1 MSRMTG
7 EAHGKEKKK
16 TAVEISQAHA
26 KKLIVMFTIVAGML
40 IGLIGRL
47 MYIEYTSGE
56 KYEKIVLSQQE
67 YDSKVIP
74 YQRGDIVDAKGTVMA
89 TSIAVYNVILD
100 CSVLTSDEDYVAPTI
115 QALVQCFPDL
125 SSDELYGYVG
135 MIRRTVILC

>member
-1 MSRMTG
+1 M
-7 EAHGKEKKK
+7 AKKK
-16 TAVEISQAHA
+16 RRPLLKFPRRMQ

-89 TSIAVYNVILD
+89 TSIAVY
-100 CSVLTSDEDYVAPTI
+100 
-115 QALVQCFPDL
+115 L
-125 SSDELYGYVG
+125 SL
-135 MIRRTVILC
+135 IHI

>member
-1 MSRMTG
+1 M
-7 EAHGKEKKK
+7 AKKK
-16 TAVEISQAHA
+16 RRPLLKFPRRMQ

-100 CSVLTSDEDYVAPTI
+100 CSVLTLSLIHICLKRRRTDFRDYVR
-115 QALVQCFPDL
+115 PDDRH
-125 SSDELYGYVG
+125 SRQIPAVG
-135 MIRRTVILC
+135 H

>member
-1 MSRMTG
+1 M
-7 EAHGKEKKK
+7 AKKK
-16 TAVEISQAHA
+16 RRPLLKFPRRMQ

-125 SSDELYGYVG
+125 SRICPE
-135 MIRRTVILC
+135 

>member
-1 MSRMTG
+1 M
-7 EAHGKEKKK
+7 
-16 TAVEISQAHA
+16 Q

-74 YQRGDIVDAKGTVMA
+74 YQRGDIVDAKGTV
-89 TSIAVYNVILD
+89 TGNQY
-100 CSVLTSDEDYVAPTI
+100 CSV
-115 QALVQCFPDL
+115 QCDTGLFCFN
-125 SSDELYGYVG
+125 E
-135 MIRRTVILC
+135 R

>member
-1 MSRMTG
+1 M
-7 EAHGKEKKK
+7 AKKK
-16 TAVEISQAHA
+16 RRPLLKFPRRMQ

-74 YQRGDIVDAKGTVMA
+74 YQRGDIVDAKGD
-89 TSIAVYNVILD
+89 SDGNQY
-100 CSVLTSDEDYVAPTI
+100 CSV
-115 QALVQCFPDL
+115 QCDTGLFCFN
-125 SSDELYGYVG
+125 E
-135 MIRRTVILC
+135 R

>member
-1 MSRMTG
+1 M
-7 EAHGKEKKK
+7 AKKK
-16 TAVEISQAHA
+16 RRPLLKFPRRMQ

-74 YQRGDIVDAKGTVMA
+74 YQRYCRCKGDSDGNQ
-89 TSIAVYNVILD
+89 Y
-100 CSVLTSDEDYVAPTI
+100 CSV
-115 QALVQCFPDL
+115 QCDTGLFCFN
-125 SSDELYGYVG
+125 E
-135 MIRRTVILC
+135 R